1 MPCDGN
7 SELIQ
12 PPKLSN
18 CGNQTDDKT
27 TKDSLSK
34 LGLDE
39 GSSWINPWGF
49 TGGIIM
55 IVISFGLVFGA
66 IKLYR
71 AKFSRRRNFNYTL
84 SEDNANIVADDTRV
98 PC

>member
-1 MPCDGN
+1 
-7 SELIQ
+7 
-12 PPKLSN
+12 
-18 CGNQTDDKT
+18 
-27 TKDSLSK
+27 
-34 LGLDE
+34 
-39 GSSWINPWGF
+39 
-49 TGGIIM
+49 M
-55 IVISFGLVFGA
+55 IVISLGLVFGA